1 MPRPSKRNETLKAR
15 RTGVR
20 AGARNTPLKT
30 GATTHTTARHA
41 TPTAMPALEAART
54 SSLDSSG
61 FCTSADAS
69 PSRAKTCTKSQTIWA
84 SAMSPKAAG
93 SSRREMVTV

>member
-1 MPRPSKRNETLKAR
+1 
-15 RTGVR
+15 V
-20 AGARNTPLKT
+20 
-30 GATTHTTARHA
+30 
-41 TPTAMPALEAART
+41 EAART

-69 PSRAKTCTKSQTIWA
+69 PIRAKTCANSQTTWA

-93 SSRREMVTV
+93 SSSREIVIV